1 MVRQQNKAKSHRAG
15 HDAPRLGGTELW
27 GRLGTSYLCV
37 AAFVGGASVM
47 IVELTAS
54 RVLAPSFGNTL
65 YTWTSLIGVVLVA
78 LSVGYYAGGRLA
90 DRYPTPK
97 TLLHLI
103 SAAAL
108 CVLGVPILSGF
119 VVAELTSEGQE
130 VDLILS
136 PLYAALLLFA
146 VPGCLLGTVTPFCV
160 KLLSLRTH
168 NDRVGTS
175 AGTITMLSTV
185 GSVLGTFGAGFVL
198 IPAVGTKSIFV
209 VVGGCLAVTAMLGYS
224 GLVGPR
230 SRSLRGVGHVVIG
243 AAVVGLASHLG
254 SESVAANVVFQK
266 DTFYHRISVIRRH
279 APDGRGVTFLLTDD
293 AAQGAQADEGE
304 RLVYEYNRYYRL
316 ERLFTG
322 SVRRALFLG
331 GGAYATPE
339 CLADDYPGAVV
350 DVVEIDPEIERVARR
365 FFRLDDYE
373 GRVRPVVDDARRF
386 LAVSNEGYDLIF
398 GDVFR
403 GRQTVPPHLVT
414 REFFE
419 QIKRRLTADGV
430 YMMNVIGALQGP
442 RSRLFTSVAATLE
455 EVFGEV
461 YVFVV
466 HPNRPAAQP
475 QNLVL
480 VAPREQ
486 RNWNKADLVERAG
499 SDALARMAGNLV
511 GADMFDLS
519 GATLLTDD
527 FCPVEYLVACQLR
540 D

>member
-1 MVRQQNKAKSHRAG
+1 
-15 HDAPRLGGTELW
+15 
-27 GRLGTSYLCV
+27 
-37 AAFVGGASVM
+37 
-47 IVELTAS
+47 
-54 RVLAPSFGNTL
+54 
-65 YTWTSLIGVVLVA
+65 
-78 LSVGYYAGGRLA
+78 
-90 DRYPTPK
+90 
-97 TLLHLI
+97 
-103 SAAAL
+103 
-108 CVLGVPILSGF
+108 
-119 VVAELTSEGQE
+119 
-130 VDLILS
+130 
-136 PLYAALLLFA
+136 
-146 VPGCLLGTVTPFCV
+146 
-160 KLLSLRTH
+160 
-168 NDRVGTS
+168 
-175 AGTITMLSTV
+175 
-185 GSVLGTFGAGFVL
+185 
-198 IPAVGTKSIFV
+198 
-209 VVGGCLAVTAMLGYS
+209 
-224 GLVGPR
+224 
-230 SRSLRGVGHVVIG
+230 
-243 AAVVGLASHLG
+243 
-254 SESVAANVVFQK
+254 
-266 DTFYHRISVIRRH
+266 
-279 APDGRGVTFLLTDD
+279 VTFLLTDD
-293 AAQGAQADEGE
+293 AAQGAQADDGE

-350 DVVEIDPEIERVARR
+350 DVVEIDPEIERVARL

-386 LAVSNEGYDLIF
+386 LAARNEGYDLIF

-403 GRQTVPPHLVT
+403 GRQTVPPHLMT

-419 QIKRRLTADGV
+419 LAKRRLTTDGV

-442 RSRLFTSVAATLE
+442 RSRLLTSVAATLE

-461 YVFVV
+461 YVFVI

>member
-1 MVRQQNKAKSHRAG
+1 
-15 HDAPRLGGTELW
+15 
-27 GRLGTSYLCV
+27 
-37 AAFVGGASVM
+37 M

-108 CVLGVPILSGF
+108 CVLAVPVLSGW
-119 VVAELTSEGQE
+119 VVAMLASEGQD
-130 VDLILS
+130 VDLILG

-146 VPGCLLGTVTPFCV
+146 VPGCLLGTVTPFCI
-160 KLLSLRTH
+160 KLLSQQTH
-168 NDRVGTS
+168 NSRVGTS
-175 AGTITMLSTV
+175 AGTIAMLSTV
-185 GSVLGTFGAGFVL
+185 GSVLGTFGAGFFL
-198 IPAVGTKSIFV
+198 IPAVGTRSIFV
-209 VVGGCLAVTAMLGYS
+209 VVGLCLAITAVLGYG
-224 GLVGPR
+224 GLVGAR
-230 SRSLRGVGHVVIG
+230 WRSLGSAGLVLIV
-243 AAVVGLASHLG
+243 AAGLGLTSQLAS
-254 SESVAANVVFQK
+254 EPVAANVVFQK
-266 DTFYHRISVIRRH
+266 DTFYHRISVMRMQ
-279 APDGRGVTFLLTDD
+279 APDGRGVTFLLTDG

-304 RLVYEYNRYYRL
+304 RLVYEYNRFYRL
-316 ERLFTG
+316 ERLFTD
-322 SVRRALFLG
+322 SIQRALFLG
-331 GGAYATPE
+331 GGAYGTPE
-339 CLADDYPGAVV
+339 CLADDHPGAVV
-350 DVVEIDPEIERVARR
+350 DVVEIDPEIERIARE
-365 FFRLDDYE
+365 FFQLDDYE

-386 LAVSNEGYDLIF
+386 LAASSEPYDLIF

-403 GRQTVPPHLVT
+403 GKQTVPPHLVT

-419 QIKRRLTADGV
+419 LIKRRITDDGV

-455 EVFGEV
+455 DVFGEI

-466 HPNRPAAQP
+466 RRNRPADQP
-475 QNLVL
+475 QNLVM
-480 VAPREQ
+480 VAPKQ
-486 RNWNKADLVERAG
+486 CRNWNKADLVEKAG
-499 SDALARMAGNLV
+499 SDALAKMAGNLV
-511 GADMFDLS
+511 DGNLYNLS

-540 D
+540 N

>member
-1 MVRQQNKAKSHRAG
+1 MDRQQRKAKSHRAG
-15 HDAPRLGGTELW
+15 HDAPPFGGTDLW
-27 GRLGTSYLCV
+27 GRLGGSYICV
-37 AAFVGGASVM
+37 AAFVAGASVM

-108 CVLGVPILSGF
+108 CVLAVPILSRL
-119 VVAELTSEGQE
+119 VVAGLASEGQE
-130 VDLILS
+130 VDIILG

-146 VPGCLLGTVTPFCV
+146 VPGCLLGTVTPVCI
-160 KLLSLRTH
+160 KLLSQQTH
-168 NDRVGTS
+168 NHRVGAS
-175 AGTITMLSTV
+175 AGTIAMLSTV

-198 IPAVGTKSIFV
+198 IPAVGARSIFV
-209 VVGGCLAVTAMLGYS
+209 VVGLCLAVTAALGYA
-224 GLVGPR
+224 GLVGSRFRSPR
-230 SRSLRGVGHVVIG
+230 SAGLVLIG
-243 AAVVGLASHLG
+243 AAVLGLASQLG
-254 SESVAANVVFQK
+254 LESAAQNVVFQK
-266 DTFYHRISVIRRH
+266 DTFYHRISVMRMN
-279 APDGRGVTFLLTDD
+279 APDGRGVTFLLTDG

-304 RLVYEYNRYYRL
+304 HLVYEYNRYYRL
-316 ERLFTG
+316 ERLFAD

-339 CLADDYPGAVV
+339 CLADDHPGAVV
-350 DVVEIDPEIERVARR
+350 DVVEIDPEIERIARR

-386 LAVSNEGYDLIF
+386 LAASNERYDLIF

-403 GRQTVPPHLVT
+403 GKQTVPPHLVT

-419 QIKRRLTADGV
+419 LIKRRLTADGV

-442 RSRLFTSVAATLE
+442 RSRLFVSVAATLQD
-455 EVFGEV
+455 VFGEL
-461 YVFVV
+461 YVFAV
-466 HPNRPAAQP
+466 HPNRPATQP

-480 VAPREQ
+480 VAPKQQ
-486 RNWNKADLVERAG
+486 RNWNRMDLVERAG
-499 SDALARMAGNLV
+499 SDALVRMAGNLV
-511 GADMFDLS
+511 GADLFDLS